1 MLSVAWLY
9 CLQNS
14 MVCTP
19 CGPSAVPTGGAGV
32 ADPASSWI
40 FTTASTFFF
49 GGIVLFSFSAI
60 RVCVSV
66 ASLLELGHLAEFELD
81 RGLPAED
88 VDQHLELEL
97 VLVDLRDL
105 PREVGEGTFLDPDRL
120 VDLVLQ
126 AGPGALG
133 RTAGATLDLHLKD
146 VLDLT
151 TRQRRR
157 LGARTD
163 EADHT
168 GGVADGAPS
177 VVVEV
182 AAHEQ
187 VAREDLLLDGDL
199 LAALELVHVLHGNDD
214 LEDPV
219 LDAAGGDDVA
229 HVRAHLVLVTRVGVH
244 DVPAG

>member
-49 GGIVLFSFSAI
+49 GAIVLVLLL
-60 RVCVSV
+60 RLYVCGSRR
-66 ASLLELGHLAEFELD
+66 LQLGDLAEFELD
-81 RGLPAED
+81 RRLPAED
-88 VDQHLELEL
+88 VDQHLELQL

-105 PREVGEGTFLDPDRL
+105 AREVGKGTFLDPDRL

-126 AGPGALG
+126 AGPRALG

-151 TRQRRR
+151 TRQGRR

-163 EADHT
+163 EAGDP
-168 GGVADGAPS
+168 GRVAD
-177 VVVEV
+177 
-182 AAHEQ
+182 
-187 VAREDLLLDGDL
+187 
-199 LAALELVHVLHGNDD
+199 
-214 LEDPV
+214 
-219 LDAAGGDDVA
+219 
-229 HVRAHLVLVTRVGVH
+229 
-244 DVPAG
+244 

>member
-49 GGIVLFSFSAI
+49 GAIVFVLLL
-60 RVCVSV
+60 RYLCVLCPG
-66 ASLLELGHLAEFELD
+66 ALELGDLAEFELD

-105 PREVGEGTFLDPDRL
+105 PREVGEGAFLDPDRL

-126 AGPGALG
+126 AGAGALG
-133 RTAGATLDLHLKD
+133 RTTGATLDLHLQD

-163 EADHT
+163 EAGHT
-168 GGVADGAPS
+168 RCVADGAPG

-199 LAALELVHVLHGNDD
+199 LAALELVHVLHGDDD

-219 LDAAGGDDVA
+219 LDAAGGDHVA
-229 HVRAHLVLVTRVGVH
+229 HVRAHLVL
-244 DVPAG
+244 

>member
-40 FTTASTFFF
+40 LTIASTFFF
-49 GGIVLFSFSAI
+49 GGIVLVLLLRSLCA
-60 RVCVSV
+60 VCLC
-66 ASLLELGHLAEFELD
+66 APRRLQLGDLAEFELD

-105 PREVGEGTFLDPDRL
+105 AREVGKGAFLHPDRL

-126 AGPGALG
+126 AGPSALWC
-133 RTAGATLDLHLKD
+133 TAGATLDL
-146 VLDLT
+146 
-151 TRQRRR
+151 
-157 LGARTD
+157 
-163 EADHT
+163 
-168 GGVADGAPS
+168 
-177 VVVEV
+177 
-182 AAHEQ
+182 
-187 VAREDLLLDGDL
+187 
-199 LAALELVHVLHGNDD
+199 
-214 LEDPV
+214 
-219 LDAAGGDDVA
+219 
-229 HVRAHLVLVTRVGVH
+229 
-244 DVPAG
+244 